1 MNNKYGQNVPLTE
14 EEKNLRGYKR
24 RKLVL
29 IITIFVLIA
38 VIGIQIALMLI

>member
-38 VIGIQIALMLI
+38 VIAIQIALMLI

>member
-1 MNNKYGQNVPLTE
+1 MNNKYGQTVPLTD

-29 IITIFVLIA
+29 IITIFVLMA
-38 VIGIQIALMLI
+38 VIAIQIALMLI